1 MFGLLLA
8 QTNNTASKAEGV
20 NNSFFQSIGNL
31 FGAGK
36 GSLANTT
43 NIGNLIVAVLQILL
57 LIGGSVSVIFLVVG
71 GYQYVVSRGNE
82 EAMEKAK
89 KTISSSIIG
98 LIVIVMSFV
107 IIRIIAAILLQA
119 PEDLGV

>member
-8 QTNNTASKAEGV
+8 QTNNTASKPEGV
-20 NNSFFQSIGNL
+20 NNSFFRSLGEL
-31 FGAGK
+31 FGASPNSPG
-36 GSLANTT
+36 GTT
-43 NIGNLIVAVLQILL
+43 KIGDLIITVLEILL
-57 LIGGSVSVIFLVVG
+57 LVGGSTAVIFLVVG

-107 IIRIIAAILLQA
+107 VIRIITAVLLQG
-119 PEDLGV
+119 PEKLGI